1 MPGSAARARR
11 VAGLGALALAAAALG
26 GCVRTPDTAFF
37 EGFDVVGGSEQAP
50 LMRERLLRAF
60 PLGTQGDAQLIAYLK
75 SQGFEVGRW
84 DVPANPQ
91 NPAYGQARY
100 AHRGA
105 FVTLFETGVYWRLDP
120 QGRLSELDV
129 NHEPAL

>member
-1 MPGSAARARR
+1 MPGSAARAGR
-11 VAGLGALALAAAALG
+11 VAGLVALALAGAALG

-37 EGFDVVGGSEQAP
+37 EGFDVAGGSEQAP
-50 LMRERLLRAF
+50 LMRQRLLRGF

-75 SQGFEVGRW
+75 SQGFEVERR
-84 DVPANPQ
+84 DVPGNSENPV
-91 NPAYGQARY
+91 YGRARY

-105 FVTLFETGVYWRLDP
+105 FVMLFETGVSWRLDP

-129 NHEPAL
+129 THGSVF